1 MARIRTIKPE
11 FCQSESIGRISREA
25 RLLFVNLITIV
36 DDAGRTR
43 APSRMLASL
52 LYPYDDDVPAL
63 IEGWLVELE
72 AEGCIRRYDVEGAT
86 YLDLPNWLK
95 HQKIDKPS
103 KSRLPAFEEGSPITR
118 DSSRALATDLVPRTY
133 DQGPSTGTM
142 DRGSGVASQP
152 IAQAELIEP
161 IRQRKKHKTTLPE
174 DWNLS
179 DELWRYGASLGL
191 SGQDIGEEEIK
202 LRLWCKQT
210 AHQCVD
216 RDAFVQLWL
225 RRASKDPRQSHQSRA
240 RLPGRAASAIDGIRS
255 RMMPEDFQQ

>member
-11 FCQSESIGRISREA
+11 FPQSESIGRISREA

-52 LYPYDDDVPAL
+52 LYPYDDDVPSL

-72 AEGCIRRYDVEGAT
+72 AEGCIRRYDFEGAT

-118 DSSRALATDLVPRTY
+118 EPSRLT
-133 DQGPSTGTM
+133 
-142 DRGSGVASQP
+142 
-152 IAQAELIEP
+152 
-161 IRQRKKHKTTLPE
+161 
-174 DWNLS
+174 
-179 DELWRYGASLGL
+179 
-191 SGQDIGEEEIK
+191 
-202 LRLWCKQT
+202 
-210 AHQCVD
+210 
-216 RDAFVQLWL
+216 
-225 RRASKDPRQSHQSRA
+225 
-240 RLPGRAASAIDGIRS
+240 
-255 RMMPEDFQQ
+255 